1 MRLLDSNIVIYAT
14 HPENEWLRKW
24 LEAEPYVISQISRV
38 EVLGY
43 HRLEESE
50 RRDLDDF
57 LTASAIMPLDEAAA
71 NRAIALRQQRKI
83 ALADALIAATALE
96 TGCKLVTRNV
106 DDFRWIARLRLVN
119 PFDLAPSQEQ
129 SPKVLE

>member
-14 HPENEWLRKW
+14 QPENEWLRKW
-24 LEAEPYVISQISRV
+24 LETEPYVISEISRV

-43 HRLEESE
+43 HRLAEDE
-50 RRDLDDF
+50 RRDLGDF
-57 LTASAIMPLDEAAA
+57 LAASIIVPLDVATA

-96 TGCKLVTRNV
+96 ADCELVTRNL
-106 DDFRWIARLRLVN
+106 DDFCWIAGLRLVN
-119 PFDLAPSQEQ
+119 PFVFPPSQGQPPED
-129 SPKVLE
+129 V